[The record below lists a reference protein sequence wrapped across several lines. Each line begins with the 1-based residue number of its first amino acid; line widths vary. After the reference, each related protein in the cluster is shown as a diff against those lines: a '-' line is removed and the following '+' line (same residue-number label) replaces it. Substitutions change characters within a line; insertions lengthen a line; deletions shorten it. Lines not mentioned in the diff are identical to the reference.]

1 MTQRKQRPT
10 IQNFFS
16 NLEESRLSW
25 SWGDTKADV
34 IVPELTGALADSKG
48 RNVFALAGRAN
59 NHPTHLL
66 GFAPS
71 GAELFRVGSPP
82 GFTFS
87 YLTHHPLAPIAWWL
101 AGKLSQTVFPTGT
114 FPSVRQGCSSNW
126 PPLTERCAG
135 REHLVCMV
143 MK

>member
-87 YLTHHPLAPIAWWL
+87 YLTHHPLAPIAVVARGEAVSDRFPDWHF
-101 AGKLSQTVFPTGT
+101 SISPTGVLKQLA
-114 FPSVRQGCSSNW
+114 P
-126 PPLTERCAG
+126 AY
-135 REHLVCMV
+135 
-143 MK
+143 